1 MEITWLK
8 EGSFI
13 LKDNKN
19 SIIINPITGTKAKG
33 PFTTAVLLTSDHNEY
48 ATDIITSAGTK
59 ITDWPGEYEI
69 GGCLIQGVE
78 IPDTND
84 GTIHTA
90 FSITSPEKITF
101 AFLGSNMHGLSS
113 SALEDLG
120 NIDVLIIPITENEQ
134 RTFKNIH
141 AVIDDIGPSYVIPA
155 YYSSDEDFLSFAKN
169 IGISPQEKKKSIK
182 FTKSMVGGEIV
193 VLAPLEKSE

>member
-13 LKDNKN
+13 LKDSKN
-19 SIIINPITGTKAKG
+19 SIIINPTNDIKAKG

-48 ATDIITSAGTK
+48 ASDILKSDSTK

-69 GGCLIQGVE
+69 GGNLIQGVE

-84 GTIHTA
+84 GAIHTA
-90 FSITSPEKITF
+90 FSVTSLEKITF
-101 AFLGSNMHGLSS
+101 AFLGEKMQGLSS
-113 SALEDLG
+113 SMLEDLG
-120 NIDVLIIPITENEQ
+120 NIDVLIIPITETET
-134 RTFKNIH
+134 RTYKNIH

-155 YYSSDEDFLSFAKN
+155 YYSSDDEYEKFAKN

-182 FTKSMVGGEIV
+182 FTKGMVGGEII
-193 VLAPLEKSE
+193 VLSPLEKME